1 MEYVERTTSEV
12 IALLPERFR
21 EDKKVC
27 AYLERVWEYTKKAHA
42 GQRRR
47 SGAPHSE
54 HLFCTAKI
62 LSKLGMG
69 PITLSAAL
77 LHDTIEDTDT
87 TEEELTRLFG
97 EETTLLVLGVT
108 KLKKKKN
115 TLKENSFKTLQH
127 LFSIAARDPRVLIIK
142 LSDRLHNMR
151 TLEYMPPTKRKRI
164 AQETLR
170 IYVPTADRLGINIL
184 KQELEDLA
192 FQYAYPKEY
201 AQTVSVFTKRLTQC
215 STNITNASQTLSDV
229 LTKRYARTVH
239 VQLRTKGLYSFYEK
253 LERKHGDMDIIN
265 DIIVIQIIVA
275 TISDCYVALGYVH
288 ALWQPLPGK
297 LRDYI
302 AFPKPNGYKALRT
315 TVYIKSSGVVEVQ
328 LFSEELYERSQSGY
342 AFDFAHSIMP
352 SMFLNKQSYKIS
364 SMIRN
369 VLRKRFSRRRH

>member
-1 MEYVERTTSEV
+1 MEYTERTTSEIV
-12 IALLPERFR
+12 ALLPERFR
-21 EDKKVC
+21 GDRKVC
-27 AYLERVWEYTKKAHA
+27 TYLERVWEYAKKAHA

-47 SGAPHSE
+47 SGAPHTE
-54 HLFCTAKI
+54 HLFRTAEI
-62 LSKLGMG
+62 LSQLGMG
-69 PITLSAAL
+69 PITLAAAL

-87 TEEELTRLFG
+87 TEEDLTRLFG

-170 IYVPTADRLGINIL
+170 IYVPTADRLGINVL
-184 KQELEDLA
+184 KRELEDLA
-192 FQYAYPKEY
+192 FQYSYPKEY
-201 AQTVSVFTKRLTQC
+201 AQTVDIFTKQLTQC
-215 STNITNASQTLSDV
+215 KESVTKASQTLSGV
-229 LTKRYARTVH
+229 LTKRYTRPVR

-253 LERKHGDMDIIN
+253 LGRKHGDMDTIN
-265 DIIVIQIIVA
+265 DMVVIQVIVA
-275 TISDCYVALGYVH
+275 TVSDCYVALGYVH
-288 ALWQPLPGK
+288 ALWQPIQGE

-328 LFSEELYERSQSGY
+328 LFSEELYERAQSGY
-342 AFDFAHSIMP
+342 AFDFAHSMMP
-352 SMFLNKQSYKIS
+352 SMLPE
-364 SMIRN
+364 
-369 VLRKRFSRRRH
+369 